1 LSGRPAPVERRGV
14 FVSSPVTS
22 TDRIFLKHFAMLIGF
37 LALVA
42 LVLMAL
48 GAHIYASHPP
58 ETNPKA
64 GQTLSGR
71 IAPVGAVYAG
81 DTGRAAMAAAQ
92 DAAKAAAAAQ
102 VAYGGTTDGKTIF
115 GNLCHS
121 CHETGAGG
129 APRITD
135 KGAWSPRVAE
145 GLDTLVKHAIEG
157 FTGKSGVMPAKGGNP
172 ALTDEQVKATV
183 QWMVDQV
190 K

>member
-1 LSGRPAPVERRGV
+1 MTN
-14 FVSSPVTS
+14 PVTN

-37 LALVA
+37 LVVVA
-42 LVLMAL
+42 LVLMVL
-48 GAHIYASHPP
+48 GAHIYSSHPP
-58 ETNPKA
+58 EQRPDSAAATE
-64 GQTLSGR
+64 QR
-71 IAPVGAVYAG
+71 IAPVGAAYAG

-92 DAAKAAAAAQ
+92 EAAKAAAASQ

-129 APRITD
+129 SPRITD
-135 KGAWSPRVAE
+135 KAAWAPRVAE

-157 FTGKSGVMPAKGGNP
+157 YTGKSGVMPAKGGNP
-172 ALTDEQVKATV
+172 ALTDEQIKATV
-183 QWMVDQV
+183 SWMLDQV

>member
-1 LSGRPAPVERRGV
+1 
-14 FVSSPVTS
+14 VSNPVTS

-48 GAHIYASHPP
+48 GAHIYANNPP
-58 ETNPKA
+58 ETSPKA
-64 GQTLSGR
+64 EQTVSSR

-92 DAAKAAAAAQ
+92 DAAKAAAASQ
-102 VAYGGTTDGKTIF
+102 VAYGGTTDGQTIF
-115 GNLCHS
+115 GNLCKT

-129 APRITD
+129 APKISD
-135 KGAWSPRVAE
+135 KGAWAPRVAE
-145 GLDTLVKHAIEG
+145 GLETLIKHATDG
-157 FTGKSGVMPAKGGNP
+157 YTGKSGIMPPKGGNP
-172 ALTDEQVKATV
+172 ALTSEQVKATV
-183 QWMVDQV
+183 TWMVDQV